1 MPPSAAPAT
10 ALLAGRLDQMQST
23 IQILQDWVTASILS
37 IHERLNRL
45 EAKTEALEERVG
57 DLEGRVAGLQP
68 WRQ

>member
-1 MPPSAAPAT
+1 M